1 MTTVVGLDSVVTDG
15 SNSESIPIMAGAYE
29 LEITVQTDSLTP

>member
-1 MTTVVGLDSVVTDG
+1 MTTVVDLNTVATDG

-29 LEITVQTDSLTP
+29 LEIAVQTDILPP